1 MKPLYRW
8 ITVAVLLITSL
19 PINSWKG
26 ATTASAAPV
35 QQKDVNAPTLNSS
48 NALVLSGSAPSGI
61 INNSYV
67 EVPYAADLNTYGM
80 SITIEAWVK
89 RSDASRCE
97 TLVGNGYSTSYWLG
111 FCTAKLRFYTHGTG
125 SYVDSNASV
134 PAGVWTHVAVTYDGV
149 TRRYYINGI
158 LDTTSTANNGP
169 LAGRTD
175 GKSLGIGFDLNSSF
189 SQNYFSGLIQDV
201 RIWNVVRTAQ
211 QIRGSMYQ
219 SFSGPQPGL
228 LAEWR
233 FNGTLND
240 SAGSH
245 NGIARDSAQY
255 STDGAIPHDI
265 RIPQVN
271 VTPTLDGYCDTSNE
285 YANAMQVIV
294 GGASAF
300 LLHTSGK
307 FWVCFSNLAAPTSG
321 HDNWAAVYL
330 DPNYT
335 RLDPAQPDHLSL
347 EVHSTGVITRT
358 RQGTGSGQ
366 YIATSAFDGQW
377 NGAYSN
383 CCGEFPT
390 RSAEFEI
397 DSSVVGGWSHV
408 IGLALAQHWLTGVG
422 DDRLWPA
429 RAVWNLPSTWSSA
442 TLGGTGS
449 PRTFT
454 GRVVYQPRDRS
465 AAPVG
470 IPGVGID
477 LIGSDPNGGE
487 ALAALA
493 KSNLDGSFSITSDDD
508 FTDHRLEIDP
518 SSLPKGYL
526 PHTSAPAAYSIDAR
540 TIDYGNAG
548 PGTYT
553 GNIFTLADAKPYAFD
568 PYNGSYFLIVAP
580 QNIINSN
587 ALTAFVEFKQRLGF
601 QVEVIST
608 QKINSTISG
617 ADLAAKIR
625 NLEIKR
631 RSTYGSRF
639 RYVLLVGS
647 NSVIPVRFFHPGATS
662 TSDCQSHTGIPTD
675 WYYSD
680 LVSNWDSNGN
690 GCLADGIWSKP
701 AKRAAGYTPDSGIV
715 LQPTV
720 AVGRLPYTTANAV
733 RTALSN
739 SMSFEQQ
746 ADSFKRKTVLAAS
759 MMDYKGRCWNP
770 AGDPSGAYT
779 SNYKKCDHISSSGTD
794 GSYLAESML
803 NGFLNAGQ
811 YSSTPLYENEHPAT
825 GTSPA
830 HLISPQPVTEPNVTS
845 DLSGRAYGMVNLTG
859 HGNAQGVYRLHWASD
874 ANGNGIPENPT
885 SPPANTHEIEWR
897 NLLTNGGMSGVAPR
911 NGNGAIFIT
920 ASCSTGDYNNPNSF
934 GAQLLSQGRGVAWVG
949 GLSTV
954 IYFLGWKAPN
964 NGPYGGMMDMDYYV
978 TQQLL
983 GSNLRLGDAFWRS
996 IGQLITNGNTNSSA
1010 IVYDLYGD
1018 PTLSYWG
1025 NPGEDSTL
1033 AAWPMLRQNAFGA
1046 GYVTL
1051 AGPGVPKKLWSY
1063 AATPPGTKT
1072 LRPSPVVSNNG
1083 EVIIAQGS
1091 SVDVL
1096 RNGALYQRLSLDAP
1110 AFGTP
1115 AIAAD
1120 GTIYALDVNG
1130 KLYAFPY
1137 SHFYF
1142 CVSFYCKPGN
1152 WTPPTRYRRWTVN
1165 LGNRPLTSPVIGSDG
1180 MIAIG
1185 RVGIKFLNLTYS
1197 YVDLVR
1203 PDGYLFRQE
1212 LIQGNSIGAL
1222 AVGADKVL
1230 YASTTSG
1237 TLARIDFFCSF
1248 ITCETNDGVG
1258 TAYTTPPLLAHGYV
1272 YAGRSNGVV
1281 VKKSR
1286 SLATL
1291 ATFTADGAITA
1302 GPVAGPGGQIL
1313 VGTQKGTLYSLSS
1326 NLALR
1331 WKRNTGAAVTGV
1343 PAFSDDALY
1352 IASGNKLRA
1361 YNPFSGALLWSRAMG
1376 AGTGSG
1382 SAAVGYG
1389 REIYVQASNG
1399 AVEAFGEGW
1408 VDRPWF
1414 VSATPV
1420 VVLQGREAIHINQ
1433 VKWSLVPPPVPTPTA
1448 SESGNS
1454 PKITLATPTGYLLQR
1469 SSDNTNWEDLAV
1481 VPPGS
1486 TPDATLVFSDT
1497 NVTPGVSYFYRV
1509 QSLGANGNDSDW
1521 TSSLNEV
1528 NTPPALPQPPV
1539 LDNVT
1544 TTSADSLQLAWH
1556 SPAGDEV
1563 NSYMIERSL
1572 SASGPF
1578 TPTAFTTGETKVF
1591 TDTGLTADTTYYY
1604 RLNAFNDAGES
1615 VIPSNVMSAKTRQ
1628 ISLPTPQNVH
1638 AALLSDGRVQISW
1651 DPGPAGV
1658 STVVEVNP
1666 QGFSGF
1672 QFLGTTSATGPFTY
1686 DPGEPENF
1694 GYRIKFVQ
1702 GDAESAYALADTR
1715 LSTRDF
1721 TNVWRLRLFL
1731 PAVR

>member
-1 MKPLYRW
+1 MRPFYHW
-8 ITVAVLLITSL
+8 ITAAVLLIATL
-19 PINSWKG
+19 PVSSRTGK
-26 ATTASAAPV
+26 SSAPV
-35 QQKDVNAPTLNSS
+35 VNAPTLNSS
-48 NALVLSGSAPSGI
+48 NALALSGSAPSGI

-67 EVPYAADLNTYGM
+67 EVPYAADLNTTGM

-97 TLVGNGYSTSYWLG
+97 TLVGNGHLTSYWLG
-111 FCTAKLRFYTHGTG
+111 FCTARLRFYSHGTG
-125 SYVDSNASV
+125 TSVDSNASV

-149 TRRYYINGI
+149 TRRYYINGV
-158 LDTTSTANNGP
+158 LDTNSIAGGGA
-169 LAGRTD
+169 LVGRTD
-175 GKSLGIGFDLNSSF
+175 GKSLGIGYDMIDSF
-189 SQNYFSGLIQDV
+189 SQNYFMGLIQDV

-211 QIRGSMYQ
+211 QIRDSMYQ

-240 SAGSH
+240 SAGGH
-245 NGIARDSAQY
+245 NGIPHDSALY

-271 VTPTLDGYCDTSNE
+271 VTPTLDGYCDTTNE

-307 FWVCFSNLAAPTSG
+307 FWVCLSNLTTPTSG

-347 EVHSTGVITRT
+347 EVHTTGVITRT
-358 RQGTGSGQ
+358 RQGTASGQ
-366 YIATSAFDGQW
+366 YIATTAFDGRW
-377 NGAYSN
+377 NGAFSN

-397 DSSVVGGWSHV
+397 DSSMVGGWSHV

-429 RAVWNLPSTWSSA
+429 QAVWNLPSTWSSA
-442 TLGGTGS
+442 TLGGTGA

-454 GRVVYQPRDRS
+454 GRVVYQPRDAS

-470 IPGVGID
+470 VPGVGID

-493 KSNLDGSFSITSDDD
+493 KSSLDGSFSITSDDD
-508 FTDHRLEIDP
+508 FTNHRLELDP

-526 PHTSAPAAYSIDAR
+526 PHASAPAAHSIDPR
-540 TIDYGNAG
+540 TLDYGGAG
-548 PGTYT
+548 SGTYA
-553 GNIFTLADAKPYAFD
+553 GNTFTLADARPYAFD

-580 QNIINSN
+580 QSIIDSH

-608 QKINSTISG
+608 QKINSTVSG
-617 ADLAAKIR
+617 ADLSTKIR
-625 NLEIKR
+625 NLEISR
-631 RSTYGSRF
+631 RSTYGNRF
-639 RYVLLVGS
+639 RYVLLVGP
-647 NSVIPVRFFHPGATS
+647 NSVIPVRFFNLRAKS
-662 TSDCQSHTGIPTD
+662 TSDCQAHPGIPSD

-690 GCLADGIWSKP
+690 GCLADGIWSDKS
-701 AKRAAGYTPDSGIV
+701 KRAAGYTPDSGISF
-715 LQPTV
+715 QPTV
-720 AVGRLPYTTANAV
+720 AFGRLPYTTASAV

-739 SMSFEQQ
+739 SMTFEQQ

-759 MMDYKGRCWNP
+759 MMDYKGRCWSTAVN
-770 AGDPSGAYT
+770 PSGTYT
-779 SNYKKCDHISSSGTD
+779 NDYQQCDHISATGTD

-803 NGFLNAGQ
+803 NGFLNTGQ

-825 GTSPA
+825 GSSPA
-830 HLISPQPVTEPNVTS
+830 HLISPQPVTEPDVTS
-845 DLSGRAYGMVNLTG
+845 DLNGSAYGMVNLTG
-859 HGNAQGVYRLHWASD
+859 HGNAQGVYRLHWATD
-874 ANGNGIPENPT
+874 ANSNGIPENPAA
-885 SPPANTHEIEWR
+885 PPSNAYEIQWR
-897 NLLTNGGMSGVAPR
+897 NLLTNNGLSGVNSR

-920 ASCSTGDYNNPNSF
+920 ASCSTGEYNDPNSF
-934 GAQLLSQGRGVAWVG
+934 GAQLLSQGHGVAWVG

-954 IYFLGWKAPN
+954 IYFIGWKFPN
-964 NGPYGGMMDMDYYV
+964 NGSAGGMMDMDYYV

-996 IGQLITNGNTNSSA
+996 LGRLITNGNQNASA

-1051 AGPGVPKKLWSY
+1051 PGPGVPKQLWSY
-1063 AATPPGTKT
+1063 AATPPGTAT
-1072 LRPSPVVSNNG
+1072 LQPSPVVSNNG
-1083 EVIIAQGS
+1083 EVIVAHGPYL
-1091 SVDVL
+1091 DVL
-1096 RNGALYQRLSLDAP
+1096 RSGSLYQRLALDAP

-1120 GTIYALDVNG
+1120 GTIYATDVNG
-1130 KLYAFPY
+1130 KLYAFAY
-1137 SHFYF
+1137 SHFF
-1142 CVSFYCKPGN
+1142 ICFGFYCNPGK
-1152 WTPPTRYRRWTVN
+1152 WTPPDRYRRWTVN
-1165 LGNRPLTSPVIGSDG
+1165 LGNSPLTSPVIGSDG
-1180 MIAIG
+1180 MIAVG
-1185 RVGIKFLNLTYS
+1185 RVGLNLFGLTFS

-1203 PDGYLFRQE
+1203 PDGHLFRQE

-1222 AVGADKVL
+1222 AVGADKVM
-1230 YASTTSG
+1230 YAATNDG
-1237 TLARIDFFCSF
+1237 TLARIDFFCSLGA
-1248 ITCETNDGVG
+1248 CLNQDGPG
-1258 TAYTTPPLLAHGYV
+1258 TPYSTPPLLAYGYV
-1272 YAGRSNGVV
+1272 YAGRSNGVL

-1291 ATFTADGAITA
+1291 ASFTADSAITA

-1313 VGTQKGTLYSLSS
+1313 IGTHNGTLYSLTS

-1331 WKRNTGAAVTGV
+1331 WKRAVGAALTGV
-1343 PAFSDDALY
+1343 PAFSEDALY
-1352 IASGNKLRA
+1352 IASGNNLHA
-1361 YNPFSGALLWSRAMG
+1361 YNPFSGAPLWTRSMG

-1382 SAAVGYG
+1382 SVSVGYG
-1389 REIYVQASNG
+1389 REVYLQAGNG
-1399 AVEAFGEGW
+1399 TVEAFGEGW
-1408 VDRPWF
+1408 VDSPWW
-1414 VSATPV
+1414 VVATPT
-1420 VVLQGREAIHINQ
+1420 VVLQRNTAIHINR
-1433 VKWSLVPPPVPTPTA
+1433 VEWSLNPPPPPNPTA
-1448 SESGNS
+1448 SGSAS
-1454 PKITLATPTGYLLQR
+1454 RPDAALASPTGYLLQR

-1486 TPDATLVFSDT
+1486 SLDSTLVFSDT
-1497 NVTPGVSYFYRV
+1497 NVTPGVSYLYRV
-1509 QSLGANGNDSDW
+1509 QSLGAGGNNSDW

-1528 NTPPALPQPPV
+1528 NTPPVLPQSPL
-1539 LDNVT
+1539 LDSVT
-1544 TTSADSLQLAWH
+1544 PNSADSLQLAWH

-1563 NSYMIERSL
+1563 NSYLIERSL
-1572 SASGPF
+1572 SAGGPF
-1578 TPTAFTTGETKVF
+1578 TPTAFTTGETRVF
-1591 TDTGLTADTTYYY
+1591 TDTGLAANTTYFY
-1604 RLNAFNDAGES
+1604 RLNAFNDTGQS
-1615 VIPSNVMSAKTRQ
+1615 VLPSNVLSAKTHQ

-1672 QFLGTTSATGPFTY
+1672 TSLGTAGATGPFTY
-1686 DPGEPENF
+1686 DPAEADNF

-1702 GDAESAYALADTR
+1702 GDSESAYALADTR
-1715 LSTRDF
+1715 LSTYGF
-1721 TNVWRLRLFL
+1721 ANLWLVHLYL
-1731 PAVR
+1731 PAIK